1 MAKSEFYIN
10 SIKEVLNNTLY
21 IYSADMAIMPTSI
34 EQEHSTNRFK
44 QNLVLSTLSGYWE
57 TKMF

>member
-1 MAKSEFYIN
+1 
-10 SIKEVLNNTLY
+10 
-21 IYSADMAIMPTSI
+21 MAIMPTSI

-44 QNLVLSTLSGYWE
+44 QHLVLSTLSGYWE

>member
-1 MAKSEFYIN
+1 
-10 SIKEVLNNTLY
+10 
-21 IYSADMAIMPTSI
+21 MAIIPTST

-44 QNLVLSTLSGYWE
+44 QHLILSTLSGYRE